1 DTVPPTICG
10 CPNDMSAVIELGTP
24 TAVVGRTEPTAT
36 DLSGTVIMTSRS
48 NGPGESFSIG
58 LTTVA
63 YIFSDASGNAASCSF
78 VVTVITEGITPPMIV
93 NCPSLIERQ
102 VELGVPGLI
111 ITWTEP
117 SATDISGTAMLV
129 DRTHAPND
137 FFPVGITKVIY
148 TFTDSSQNGAVCSFI
163 ISITIVDTTP
173 PECVNLPAFVSEST
187 ELGNPGRRV
196 TWIEPTC
203 QDISNV
209 ASVTARSNLPGSFFL
224 VGDTVVTYTCTD
236 GSGNSDTCSFP
247 VQVFTIDTLR
257 PQILECPDIDAPS
270 VIATIEPG
278 ITSAIVQFDEPTAT
292 DASNSINV
300 ESSCNSGDRYPRHYP
315 PEVFQCPDEI
325 RAIVELGIT
334 STVVFYDEPFATDNS
349 NAQNLLQ
356 TQTCQRG
363 DSYPVGETSCLY
375 LFVDPD
381 GNSNSCTFLIIV
393 TTIDTVPPVIS
404 DCPSQQTITIEPGQT
419 SAQVVWFQLSATD
432 NSGTA
437 TLQTQTHSPGE
448 SFVIG
453 QTTVMYIFLDPA
465 GNTANCEFIVLVQT
479 ACKQEISRRECL
491 TNFMFGVLDEPH

>member
-1 DTVPPTICG
+1 MMYPSFTF
-10 CPNDMSAVIELGTP
+10 AEGT
-24 TAVVGRTEPTAT
+24 
-36 DLSGTVIMTSRS
+36 
-48 NGPGESFSIG
+48 
-58 LTTVA
+58 
-63 YIFSDASGNAASCSF
+63 
-78 VVTVITEGITPPMIV
+78 TPPMIV

-300 ESSCNSGDRYPRHYP
+300 ESSCNSGDRYPVGTTTCTFTFTDSSGNSDQCVFIITVLTEGTTP
-315 PEVFQCPDEI
+315 PEVFQCPDEV
-325 RAIVELGIT
+325 RTIVELGIT

-393 TTIDTVPPVIS
+393 TTS
-404 DCPSQQTITIEPGQT
+404 M
-419 SAQVVWFQLSATD
+419 FM
-432 NSGTA
+432 
-437 TLQTQTHSPGE
+437 
-448 SFVIG
+448 SF
-453 QTTVMYIFLDPA
+453 F
-465 GNTANCEFIVLVQT
+465 CH
-479 ACKQEISRRECL
+479 C
-491 TNFMFGVLDEPH
+491 